1 VATTLSRRDRVRAAT
16 VTEIKDTARRIL
28 VAEGPDGLSLRAI
41 AREMGMTAPALYRYF
56 PSREDLIGA
65 LIADLYD
72 ELTAAISTAAGAA
85 GDAAGRI
92 AGAATRGA
100 AGNPARGTAG
110 DAAGGI
116 DGAAARGAAGNLARG
131 TARGVGGGAAAGET
145 AGGDP
150 RAGITAASRAFRA
163 WALAHPREFGLLF
176 GSPIPGIDAHSDD
189 SPAGLASERFG
200 QVFGDLVA
208 RIYLA
213 SPFPVPAED
222 EMDPDLR
229 RQLRDWCS
237 ALPVELPVGAGQVF
251 LSCWIRLYGMVA
263 LEVFGHVQFAL
274 PDAEPLFE
282 AELRDLA
289 VKLGFGQSTAP

>member
-72 ELTAAISTAAGAA
+72 ELTAAISTAA
-85 GDAAGRI
+85 R
-92 AGAATRGA
+92 
-100 AGNPARGTAG
+100 TAG

-116 DGAAARGAAGNLARG
+116 AWDATRGAARGMAGDAAG
-131 TARGVGGGAAAGET
+131 GVGGGAAAGET
-145 AGGDP
+145 AAGDP

-200 QVFGDLVA
+200 QVFADLVA

-222 EMDPDLR
+222 EMDPELR

-237 ALPVELPVGAGQVF
+237 ALPVELPAGAGQVF

>member
-1 VATTLSRRDRVRAAT
+1 MATTLSRRDRVRAAT

-100 AGNPARGTAG
+100 AGNPARGTA
-110 DAAGGI
+110 
-116 DGAAARGAAGNLARG
+116 
-131 TARGVGGGAAAGET
+131 RGVGGGAAAGET

-222 EMDPDLR
+222 EMDPELR

-289 VKLGFGQSTAP
+289 VKLGFGQSTPP